1 MWMDTMKISHHNL
14 AIELNDSWWAEAA
27 MDGFKPTSTAYRVR
41 MNDTDYR
48 NIFEVK
54 IDEVRP
60 VRRDPGV
67 AIFND
72 SAEATARE
80 RVVSI
85 LRGFRSGAP
94 MPPVEVVSEPA
105 GSLFRYKLVHGAHRF
120 YCSVAVGFS
129 HVPAVMGFDTNAPG

>member
-1 MWMDTMKISHHNL
+1 MGAMKIYHQNL
-14 AIELNDSWWAEAA
+14 AIELDDSWWAEAV

-41 MNDTDYR
+41 TDDADDG

-54 IDEVRP
+54 VDEVRP
-60 VRRDPGV
+60 VRRAPGV

-85 LRGFRSGAP
+85 LRGFRSAAP
-94 MPPVEVVSEPA
+94 MPPVKVVSEPA

-129 HVPAVMGFDTNAPG
+129 HVPAVMGFDINASG